1 MTKMIE
7 NKMLLE
13 TAAEPKE
20 QDPDEAYDA
29 ARAALSDE
37 AYADLH
43 ITLVDITR
51 LQSVSAEIERLTRS
65 LRDSLLGRRQAE

>member
-1 MTKMIE
+1 MNDILE

-13 TAAEPKE
+13 TAADPKE

-29 ARAALSDE
+29 ERAALSNK

-43 ITLVDITR
+43 ITLVDIAR
-51 LQSVSAEIERLTRS
+51 LQSATAKIERLTRS
-65 LRDSLLGRRQAE
+65 LRDSLFGRRQA